1 MWIMIIAGMDC
12 SIRDCAVVDYNGEI
26 IVSKKTNLSLSS
38 DINDYIQMGYEIGQ
52 QINDSEVD
60 KLYIDY
66 TFNVFKARKK
76 QTALNSML
84 IAIIS
89 AFSRA
94 KVEFVSPMKVRK
106 CFGLLSKA
114 KKQDVWLAANFDQSL
129 FTTEHEK
136 DAYCLALYGVKQ

>member
-1 MWIMIIAGMDC
+1 MIIAGMDC
-12 SIRDCAVVDYNGEI
+12 SIRDCAVVDCRGEI
-26 IVSKKTNLSLSS
+26 IVSKSTGLSLDS
-38 DINDYIQMGYEIGQ
+38 DINDYIQSGYEIGQ

-76 QTALNSML
+76 QIALNSML

-94 KVEFVSPMKVRK
+94 KVEFVSPSKLRK
-106 CFGLLSKA
+106 HFNIKNGT

>member
-1 MWIMIIAGMDC
+1 MIIAGMDC

-26 IVSKKTNLSLSS
+26 IVSKKTSLSLSS
-38 DINDYIQMGYEIGQ
+38 DINDYIQTGYEIGQ
-52 QINDSEVD
+52 QINDSEVS

-94 KVEFVSPMKVRK
+94 KVEFVSPSKLRK
-106 CFGLLSKA
+106 YFNIKSGA
-114 KKQDVWLAANFDQSL
+114 KKQDVWFAANFNQSL